1 LKKKQHKGLNM
12 VFSIARKELK
22 SMFASPMG
30 WIILALLMFAF
41 GTYYLNG
48 VNNYFEVMSGAIR
61 PAERYGVTQF
71 VGQTVYGV
79 ASFIMLFAVPL
90 LSMRLISE
98 ERRSQ
103 TMPFLF
109 SAPLSLTEIVVGKF
123 LGLVLFLAILVLYIA
138 IMLSTLNIWS
148 DIDFGYVIANS
159 VGLLLLV
166 ASFSALG
173 LYFSSLTSQPI
184 VAGILSFI
192 ALFVLMIL
200 DRFFAGDPTSI
211 MSHLSLMKHFQSF
224 AGGLIDTADIA
235 YFALFIITFL
245 TLTIRRLDADRLRG

>member
-1 LKKKQHKGLNM
+1 M
-12 VFSIARKELK
+12 VISIARKELK

-138 IMLSTLNIWS
+138 VMLSTLNIWS

-200 DRFFAGDPTSI
+200 DRFFAGDPTNI

>member
-1 LKKKQHKGLNM
+1 MIFN
-12 VFSIARKELK
+12 IARKELK

-30 WIILALLMFAF
+30 WIILALLMFSF

-71 VGQTVYGV
+71 VGQNVYGL

-98 ERRSQ
+98 ERRNQ
-103 TMPFLF
+103 TLPFLF
-109 SAPLSLTEIVVGKF
+109 SAPLSIIEIVIGKF
-123 LGLVLFLAILVLYIA
+123 VGLVVFLSILIVYIGF
-138 IMLSTLNIWS
+138 MLSTLNIWS
-148 DIDFGYVIANS
+148 DIDFGYILANS
-159 VGLLLLV
+159 LGLFLLL

-173 LYFSSLTSQPI
+173 LYFSSLTSQPV
-184 VAGILSFI
+184 VAAILSFI

-200 DRFFAGDPTSI
+200 DRFFAGDPSS
-211 MSHLSLMKHFQSF
+211 MMAQLSFMKHFQSF
-224 AGGLIDTADIA
+224 AAGLIDTADIA
-235 YFALFIITFL
+235 YFLLFIITFL
-245 TLTIRRLDADRLRG
+245 ILTIRRLDADRLRG

>member
-1 LKKKQHKGLNM
+1 M
-12 VFSIARKELK
+12 VLSIARKELK

-109 SAPLSLTEIVVGKF
+109 SAPLSLSEIVIGKF
-123 LGLVLFLAILVLYIA
+123 LGLVLFLAILVVYIA
-138 IMLSTLNIWS
+138 LMLSTLNIWS
-148 DIDFGYVIANS
+148 DIDFGYIIANS
-159 VGLLLLV
+159 IGLLLLV

-200 DRFFAGDPTSI
+200 DRFFSGDPTNI
-211 MSHLSLMKHFQSF
+211 MSQLSLMKHFQSF

>member
-1 LKKKQHKGLNM
+1 M
-12 VFSIARKELK
+12 IISIARKEIK

-61 PAERYGVTQF
+61 PAERTGVTQF
-71 VGQTVYGV
+71 VGQTVYGL

-109 SAPLSLTEIVVGKF
+109 SAPLTITEIVVGKF
-123 LGLVLFLAILVLYIA
+123 LGLVFFLTILIVYIA
-138 IMLSTLNIWS
+138 TMLSTLNIWS
-148 DIDFGYVIANS
+148 DIDFGYIIANS
-159 VGLLLLV
+159 VGLLLM
-166 ASFSALG
+166 ASSFSALG

-211 MSHLSLMKHFQSF
+211 MSQLSLMKHFQSF

-235 YFALFIITFL
+235 YFVLFIITFL

>member
-1 LKKKQHKGLNM
+1 M
-12 VFSIARKELK
+12 IVSIARKEIK

-48 VNNYFEVMSGAIR
+48 VNNYFEVMSGSIR
-61 PAERYGVTQF
+61 PAERTGVTQF
-71 VGQTVYGV
+71 VGQTVYGL

-109 SAPLSLTEIVVGKF
+109 SAPLSITEIVVGKF
-123 LGLVLFLAILVLYIA
+123 LGLVFFLTILIVYIA
-138 IMLSTLNIWS
+138 LMLSTLNIWS
-148 DIDFGYVIANS
+148 DIDFGYIIANS
-159 VGLLLLV
+159 VGLLLL
-166 ASFSALG
+166 ASSFSALG

-192 ALFVLMIL
+192 ALFVLMLL
-200 DRFFAGDPTSI
+200 DRFFAGDPTSM
-211 MSHLSLMKHFQSF
+211 MSQLSLMKHFQSF

-235 YFALFIITFL
+235 YFVLFIITFI